1 MLEQK
6 NPLIA
11 RKKSWGAHACVC
23 TRRAGF
29 RIARDQAA
37 GPPPPCS
44 GGWHKGHRHPR
55 ESSAAL
61 SQAPRCTAEGSPSKT
76 VGTRSQ
82 AAKRSDI
89 EGQYRNLILSEGKLL

>member
-37 GPPPPCS
+37 GPPPLFWWVAQRPPAPTGVLGSVEPSPSVHS
-44 GGWHKGHRHPR
+44 GG
-55 ESSAAL
+55 ES
-61 SQAPRCTAEGSPSKT
+61 Q
-76 VGTRSQ
+76 
-82 AAKRSDI
+82 
-89 EGQYRNLILSEGKLL
+89 